1 MESCSILD
9 SDWERWGLGM
19 NYSSSNDV
27 FDFSSPL
34 DQSLTSGLEDSY
46 NNGGKSDVFEK
57 WMDEKIDLSILDGLE
72 SQSCLL
78 DDLDVMIEDPSALL
92 ENLMDWSSEIERAND
107 LDLKLERNDTAKD
120 VLSTS
125 GFVAS
130 PDSPGSRVPDN
141 TVALSPEYQ
150 QMSFYVKPSTPKNSF
165 ATLVETNT
173 SDNIDHLSQYLNT
186 EKPNSLDTSEL
197 SDNFTTPQLS
207 PSVSVSSIETTLDSD
222 YSEVSD
228 KLEILLQSPKSE
240 ASLIRDSCTS
250 DSTNFTD
257 FNSNNNAT
265 SEESKDIRVTRSI
278 KRSQN
283 HKKSVST
290 TSSCNGE
297 FRRERKRKQNK
308 DAATRYRQK
317 KRKECIAIKCEEDIL
332 ESKNKELK
340 SQVQQLSNEISYLK
354 GLLNEAKSRMKST
367 KETQN
372 KLLKGCSKII
382 ILSTDQNKIFL
393 SDMS

>member
-34 DQSLTSGLEDSY
+34 DQSLTSGLEESN

-107 LDLKLERNDTAKD
+107 LGLKLERNNTTKD

-165 ATLVETNT
+165 ATFLETNT

-228 KLEILLQSPKSE
+228 KLETLLESPKSE
-240 ASLIRDSCTS
+240 ASLIRDSYTS

-257 FNSNNNAT
+257 FNSNNNTT

-290 TSSCNGE
+290 TSSTSGE

-354 GLLNEAKSRMKST
+354 GLLNEAKLRMKST

-372 KLLKGCSKII
+372 KLLKGSKII